1 MAPITHRF
9 ENQFMAKPQSHESPA
24 EFVCQWLKEN
34 GFSRVGYVGSF
45 PSLPEPLREQV
56 TLVDCNG
63 QEPWNPS
70 ASEWSLQAVVISEG
84 LEDMS
89 KQSVTQLLAGYRNAL
104 VGAILAFT
112 DTSSD
117 TSLPDNDF
125 YGLGFKKIA
134 EFPHPEHPL
143 SAFEYN
149 LRSYNH
155 KRLWNNPKY
164 WANPENFGKYW
175 W

>member
-1 MAPITHRF
+1 MTESKNNASKTSTSRTH
-9 ENQFMAKPQSHESPA
+9 KSPA
-24 EFVCQWLKEN
+24 EFLFQWLTEN
-34 GFSRVGYVGSF
+34 AFEQVGYVGSV
-45 PSLPEPLREQV
+45 PALPGPLQDQV
-56 TLVDCNG
+56 VLKDCNDL
-63 QEPWNPS
+63 QPWH
-70 ASEWSLQAVVISEG
+70 ASSGDTALQAVVISDG
-84 LEDMS
+84 LADRSQQE
-89 KQSVTQLLAGYRNAL
+89 VTQLLAGYRNAL
-104 VGAILAFT
+104 VGAILVLMDVSGDPVLA
-112 DTSSD
+112 
-117 TSLPDNDF
+117 DNDF

-143 SAFEYN
+143 AAFEYN